1 MPTAKSGRSTGAQ
14 AESAKFDAR
23 GRADEPASCSNAI
36 PKSEHA
42 GTAGRVSLTVL
53 IPAEP
58 LVELGFAKRPRL
70 FVRELLATGAFGRCG
85 CGAEN
90 RKQHRSGQWNKN
102 ARHLGREHIN
112 LLGLR
117 FDHHN

>member
-23 GRADEPASCSNAI
+23 GRADEPASCSNAVS
-36 PKSEHA
+36 KSKHA

-70 FVRELLATGAFGRCG
+70 FVRKLLASCTFGCGG
-85 CGAEN
+85 CGAAGRN
-90 RKQHRSGQWNKN
+90 QRRQGQWKEN
-102 ARHLGREHIN
+102 ACRSEREHVN
-112 LLGLR
+112 LSRG
-117 FDHHN
+117 